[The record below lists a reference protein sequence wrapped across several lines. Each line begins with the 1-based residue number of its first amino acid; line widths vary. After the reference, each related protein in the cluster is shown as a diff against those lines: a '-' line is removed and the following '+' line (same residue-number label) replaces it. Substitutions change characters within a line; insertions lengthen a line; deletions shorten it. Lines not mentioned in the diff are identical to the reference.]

1 MATGSVLEDSMNEH
15 YEAGPATE
23 AFGLLQLPPVYP
35 PTAVGLATAPR
46 PPRTSRYPAR
56 LTRVRRIALAMLA
69 LLLWAGAGALL
80 WPFSGRVVSATVLA
94 VTGAHVAL
102 RALSASDAP
111 LRLLA
116 FGDARLATRIRRAG
130 KHAA

>member
-1 MATGSVLEDSMNEH
+1 MSEH
-15 YEAGPATE
+15 DEAGPATE
-23 AFGLLQLPPVYP
+23 PFGLLQLPPVYP

-46 PPRTSRYPAR
+46 PPRPGRYPAR
-56 LTRVRRIALAMLA
+56 LTRVRRIALALFA

-80 WPFSGRVVSATVLA
+80 SPFTAHAAGATALA

-102 RALSASDAP
+102 RALAASDAP

-116 FGDARLATRIRRAG
+116 SSDARRTPRVRRSR